1 MSKLIPYKNDLY
13 SQFPFIAKEAN
24 GWDPSEVAIGSNTK
38 QSWKCKYGHIW
49 EASTHKRTNRGDGCP
64 YCANKQVW
72 PGFNDLKT
80 KFPEIAKE
88 ANGWDPSEVLT
99 GSDKKKKSWKCK
111 LGHIWETTPY
121 KRCHK
126 KYQCPYCSNKKVLPG
141 FNDLKTK
148 FPEIAKEADGWDPSK
163 ELFGS
168 SKKLSWKCEFGHTWK
183 TKIIARTGFNKTSCP
198 TCSVSGFDPNKIAW
212 LYLMGKKDEQ
222 QIGITNVIKKRVQ
235 KHKREGWKE
244 IDQIGPYNGQKIS
257 EIEKE
262 LKLWIK
268 KNIGLVPNKL
278 ENWYT
283 KDLKIS
289 SLKDLK
295 KISNLKTN
303 LF

>member
-1 MSKLIPYKNDLY
+1 MGHTWKTTIRSRVKTNCKC
-13 SQFPFIAKEAN
+13 PF
-24 GWDPSEVAIGSNTK
+24 
-38 QSWKCKYGHIW
+38 C
-49 EASTHKRTNRGDGCP
+49 TNRR
-64 YCANKQVW
+64 VW

-88 ANGWDPSEVLT
+88 ANGWDPSQTLY
-99 GSDKKKKSWKCK
+99 GQNKKMSWICK
-111 LGHIWETTPY
+111 FEHIWEVSPN
-121 KRCHK
+121 KRIIRGDG
-126 KYQCPYCSNKKVLPG
+126 CPYCSNKKVFSG

-148 FPEIAKEADGWDPSK
+148 FPEIAKEANGWDPSK

-222 QIGITNVIKKRVQ
+222 QIGITNVIKKRIQ